1 VSSIWLVGVLDLAPP
16 SARSI
21 WLRRLHVE
29 ESVGVLDLARG
40 CPRFGSDLPRFA
52 RGCPRFGSDLAR
64 FALEIV
70 HVFPA
75 NICQALS
82 CKL

>member
-1 VSSIWLVGVLDLAPP
+1 MSSIWLVGVLDLAPP

-40 CPRFGSDLPRFA
+40 CPRFGSDL
-52 RGCPRFGSDLAR
+52 AR